1 LNLNNINSIHF
12 IGIGGIGMSNLARYF
27 LSKGVSVSGYDRTE
41 SSITNNLINEGATI
55 HYVDEL
61 QKIKNLD
68 SLDLV
73 VYTPAIPEK
82 NTQLLYFKS
91 ASIRLIKR
99 AELLGVITKDSYCIA
114 VAGTHGKTTT
124 SCIVA
129 HMLESSELGCTGF
142 LGGIATNYNSN
153 FILNSNSKYV
163 VVEADE
169 YDRSFLHISPD
180 VVILT
185 SIDADHL
192 DVYGDEENVLKSFQE
207 FVDLIPQKG
216 SLISSYGVKINR
228 TSKTTYGEN
237 ETANYNIVNQRVEAG
252 AQYFDLA
259 FGSDLIQN
267 IQLGIQGRHNIHN
280 AVAVF
285 ALGLE
290 LGIDIETIKHSFST
304 FKGVKRRF
312 EYIVKTDSLIYID
325 DYAHH
330 PKEIDACLSSVK
342 DLFPNKKITVVF
354 QPHLYS
360 RTKDFLNDFGKSLS
374 IIDEVILLDI
384 YPARELPIPGV
395 SSSILLE
402 KISCKNKMLVNRK
415 ELIPELKNRV
425 LEVLLT
431 LGAGDINE
439 LVSPINS
446 MLNSKISVN

>member
-1 LNLNNINSIHF
+1 MNISNINSIHF

-27 LSKGVSVSGYDRTE
+27 LSKGVFVSGYDRTE
-41 SSITNNLINEGATI
+41 SSITKSLISEGAVI
-55 HYVDEL
+55 HYVDDL
-61 QKIKNLD
+61 QKIKKLD

-73 VYTPAIPEK
+73 VYTPAIPEE
-82 NTQLLYFKS
+82 NSQFSYFKS
-91 ASIRLIKR
+91 TSVRLIKR
-99 AELLGVITKDSYCIA
+99 AELLGFITKDSYCIA
-114 VAGTHGKTTT
+114 IAGTHGKTTT

-129 HMLESSELGCTGF
+129 HMLDSSELGCTAF

-169 YDRSFLHISPD
+169 YDRSFLHLSPD
-180 VVILT
+180 AVILT

-192 DVYGDEENVLKSFQE
+192 DVYGDEKNVQKSFQE
-207 FVDLIPQKG
+207 FVDLIPLKG
-216 SLISSYGVKINR
+216 NLITSYGVNVNR
-228 TSKTTYGEN
+228 VSKTTYGEN
-237 ETANYNIVNQRVEAG
+237 ETATFNIVNQRFEDG

-259 FGSDLIQN
+259 FGSNLIQN

-290 LGIDIETIKHSFST
+290 LGIEIETIKHSFST

-312 EYIVKTDSLIYID
+312 EYVIKTDSLIYID

-342 DLFPNKKITVVF
+342 DLFPDKKITVVF

-360 RTKDFLNDFGKSLS
+360 RTKDFLNDFGISLS
-374 IIDEVILLDI
+374 NIDELILLDI
-384 YPARELPIPGV
+384 YPARELPIPGINSNV
-395 SSSILLE
+395 LLE
-402 KISCKNKMLVNRK
+402 KISCKNKMLVDRK
-415 ELIPELKNRV
+415 ELIPELQNRV

>member
-1 LNLNNINSIHF
+1 MNLNNINSIHF

-27 LSKGVSVSGYDRTE
+27 LSKGVSVSGYDRIE
-41 SSITNNLINEGATI
+41 SSITNNLINEGAAI
-55 HYVDEL
+55 HYVDEI
-61 QKIKNLD
+61 QQIKNID

-73 VYTPAIPEK
+73 VYTPAITEK
-82 NTQLLYFKS
+82 NTQLSYFKI
-91 ASIRLIKR
+91 ASISLIKR

-129 HMLESSELGCTGF
+129 HMLETSELGCTAF

-169 YDRSFLHISPD
+169 YDRSFLHLSPD
-180 VVILT
+180 TVILT

-192 DVYGDEENVLKSFQE
+192 DVYGDEENVIKSFQE

-216 SLISSYGVKINR
+216 NLISSYGVKVNR
-228 TSKTTYGEN
+228 ASKTTYGEN
-237 ETANYNIVNQRVEAG
+237 EAATFNIFNQRVEDG

-259 FGSDLIQN
+259 FGSSLIQN

-342 DLFPNKKITVVF
+342 DLFPEKKITVVF

-360 RTKDFLNDFGKSLS
+360 RTKDFLNDFGISLS
-374 IIDEVILLDI
+374 NIDEVILLDI
-384 YPARELPIPGV
+384 YPARELPIPGINSNV
-395 SSSILLE
+395 LLE
-402 KISCKNKMLVNRK
+402 KISCKSKMLVDRK
-415 ELIPELKNRV
+415 ELIPELQNRV

>member
-1 LNLNNINSIHF
+1 MNIDKINSAHF

-27 LSKGVSVSGYDRTE
+27 LSRGVLVSGYDRVE
-41 SSITNNLINEGATI
+41 SNLTKSLISEGAVI
-55 HYVDEL
+55 HYLDEI
-61 QKIKNLD
+61 QQIRNID

-73 VYTPAIPEK
+73 VYTPAIPE
-82 NTQLLYFKS
+82 NNQQLSYFNQS
-91 ASIRLIKR
+91 TVTLLKR
-99 AELLGVITKDSYCIA
+99 AEVLGEITKGSYCVA

-129 HMLESSELGCTGF
+129 HMLEYSGVGCTAF

-153 FILNSNSKYV
+153 FILNSNTKFV

-169 YDRSFLHISPD
+169 YDRSFLNLSPD
-180 VVILT
+180 IVLLT

-192 DVYGDEENVLKSFQE
+192 DVYGSEEQVQDSFQE
-207 FVDLIPQKG
+207 FVNLIPTNG
-216 SLISSYGVKINR
+216 NLISNFGLKILR
-228 TSKTTYGEN
+228 DSKTTYGEN
-237 ETANYNIVNQRVEAG
+237 KNADFNIINKRVKDGEH
-252 AQYFDLA
+252 YFDLEY
-259 FGSDLIQN
+259 GSNLIQN
-267 IQLGIQGRHNIHN
+267 IQLGIQGNHNIHN

-290 LGIDIETIKHSFST
+290 LGIDKEIIKNSFAT

-312 EYIVKTDSLIYID
+312 EYKIKTESLIYID

-330 PKEIDACLSSVK
+330 PKEIEACLNSVK
-342 DLFPNKKITVVF
+342 ELFPGKKITVVF

-360 RTKDFLNDFGKSLS
+360 RTKDFLDDFGLSLS
-374 IIDEVILLDI
+374 NIDEVILLDI

-395 SSSILLE
+395 NSTILLD
-402 KISCKNKMLVNRK
+402 KISCQNKMLVEKK
-415 ELIPELKNRV
+415 ELIPELENRF

-431 LGAGDINE
+431 LGAGDIDE
-439 LVSPINS
+439 LVSPINL